1 MPLRR
6 SVSTPVGS
14 MRSNPYPSS
23 LSLSAA
29 HALNAG
35 GPHRP
40 RRSASDSNG
49 RRVLADIEWWRV
61 MDGQEP
67 RQTTTLPARV
77 SHDENTEVQLD
88 AINASLV
95 NAGIEPLDEQVLR
108 ASRPATVDDDNV
120 VAGLPEGSQG
130 VSNGLLHFFPLIS
143 QSVSDMCSH
152 LTDIKTSLDRH
163 LH

>member
-1 MPLRR
+1 
-6 SVSTPVGS
+6 